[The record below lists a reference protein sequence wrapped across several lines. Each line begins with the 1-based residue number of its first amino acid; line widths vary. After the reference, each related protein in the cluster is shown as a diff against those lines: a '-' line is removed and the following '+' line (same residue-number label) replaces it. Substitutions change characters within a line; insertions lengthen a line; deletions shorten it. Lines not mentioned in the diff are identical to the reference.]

1 MQAWLTDILQR
12 IHAGELLS
20 ADYYAALDCDAT
32 VEARESSQEFDVAWM
47 QAFTSVN
54 QSWKDAPLEP
64 KLVQLVE
71 DIRREGFLAVSRATQ
86 QHEIASYVSDD
97 LELIIKSKI
106 LGLNNPLAD
115 HLWHDYEHNRFPTP

>member
-20 ADYYAALDCDAT
+20 TDYYTSLDCDAA
-32 VEARESSQEFDVAWM
+32 VEARENSQEFDVAWM
-47 QAFTSVN
+47 QAFTAVN

-64 KLVQLVE
+64 KLVQLVD
-71 DIRREGFLAVSRATQ
+71 DIRREGFLAVSRATK

-97 LELIIKSKI
+97 LELIIKSKL
-106 LGLNNPLAD
+106 LGLNNPLVD